1 LAIADNRITVASQ
14 DQRSRN
20 EKGMKKKRATQK
32 TKGGGRI
39 KQRITV
45 PQVREPAPK
54 RWSNCLRAGDLVFI
68 SGMVSYDRRHRL
80 VGRGDALAQCRHTFK
95 NLRAFVEAAGGTM
108 DDIVRTTVWLTD
120 IRYRPALLQAREEAF
135 SNVDDLPTVTLVG
148 GVDLAND
155 ELMVEIDAIA
165 CIPQKT

>member
-1 LAIADNRITVASQ
+1 
-14 DQRSRN
+14 
-20 EKGMKKKRATQK
+20 M
-32 TKGGGRI
+32 
-39 KQRITV
+39 
-45 PQVREPAPK
+45 
-54 RWSNCLRAGDLVFI
+54 
-68 SGMVSYDRRHRL
+68 
-80 VGRGDALAQCRHTFK
+80 AQCRHTFK

-120 IRYRPALLQAREEAF
+120 IRYRSALLQAREEAF